1 MLTYRLPYHTS
12 QCKQLSISIFKK
24 ESISFLSP
32 QRTIDLPN
40 AGGEEVHETVHGLL
54 AGHHAVDVVP
64 VQHAQL
70 TGQPGWVETILR
82 NNIEKTEQKMWFPPP
97 TFEKNSLLK

>member
-1 MLTYRLPYHTS
+1 M
-12 QCKQLSISIFKK
+12 
-24 ESISFLSP
+24 SP

-70 TGQPGWVETILR
+70 TGQPGWMEIIFR
-82 NNIEKTEQKMWFPPP
+82 DNIENYKEIIMIIIRI
-97 TFEKNSLLK
+97 EIIIIRII

>member
-1 MLTYRLPYHTS
+1 M
-12 QCKQLSISIFKK
+12 
-24 ESISFLSP
+24 SP

-70 TGQPGWVETILR
+70 TGQPGWMEIILR
-82 NNIEKTEQKMWFPPP
+82 NNIEQTERKMWFPPP
-97 TFEKNSLLK
+97 PNFRKKDFTELNTVFTRVHQ